1 MVYVLCLNGVEEGT
15 EIEAKGTYHAY
26 RYEQHIVYACRV
38 LPLQFM
44 QEGFRKL
51 YLPNMY
57 ALTGLSKACQ

>member
-26 RYEQHIVYACRV
+26 RYEQDIVYACRV

-44 QEGFRKL
+44 QEGIISTKHVCID
-51 YLPNMY
+51 
-57 ALTGLSKACQ
+57 KD